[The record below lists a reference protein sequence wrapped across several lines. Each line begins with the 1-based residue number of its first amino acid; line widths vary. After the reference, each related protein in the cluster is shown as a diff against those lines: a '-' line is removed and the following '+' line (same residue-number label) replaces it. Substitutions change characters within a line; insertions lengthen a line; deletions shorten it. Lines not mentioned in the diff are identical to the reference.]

1 MTRPQDDNLGG
12 EFFSFNDIVKKGAGS
27 MWKYA
32 ILLLMSLGVSNIG
45 GWVYL
50 IALNLIVLQETGSPL
65 AVGLLY
71 ILAPIAALL
80 TNAWSGSLIDRT
92 NTRRLMIVLDVIRAA
107 LIILIPLLSSI
118 IYIYCVVLV
127 VNLANAISQP
137 ASTVY
142 ITKLIPKEN
151 RQRFNALRGFIHS
164 SGTMLGPAIAGF
176 LFFVGSPFMAI
187 YLNGASLLFSALL
200 LLLLPVVDAPI
211 ERTKSTRRFEQIQ
224 ADIKTVVSYCKRSVY
239 VFYVYGLF
247 VLVTVFM
254 TAIDSLEASFAK
266 IELLLTDAEYGFLL
280 SFFGVGIIVG
290 SLINVRFAKSLKVET
305 LIGYGTVMTAVA
317 YVTLYVAT
325 DQVVAIIGVTLI
337 GFFVTF
343 LNTGYLTF
351 YQNAVPTSL
360 MGRFMSLFGLVEAL
374 AIIFF
379 TVVFGIMA
387 NVIGIRP
394 VGLVGSVLFFIVGI
408 AAIRVTKRKNRHS
421 VVRNDESMDYE

>member
-1 MTRPQDDNLGG
+1 M
-12 EFFSFNDIVKKGAGS
+12 
-27 MWKYA
+27 
-32 ILLLMSLGVSNIG
+32 LLLLSLGVSNIG

-50 IALNLIVLQETGSPL
+50 IALNLIVLQETGSLL

-71 ILAPIAALL
+71 IIAPIAALL
-80 TNAWSGSLIDRT
+80 TNTWSGSLIDRA
-92 NTRRLMIVLDVIRAA
+92 NTRRLMIVLDVIRAV
-107 LIILIPLLSSI
+107 LIIIIPLLPSVV
-118 IYIYCVVLV
+118 YIYFFVLLI
-127 VNLANAISQP
+127 NLANAISAP
-137 ASTVY
+137 ASAVY

-164 SGTMLGPAIAGF
+164 SGTMLGPAIAGI
-176 LFFVGSPFMAI
+176 LFYVGSPYMAI
-187 YLNGASLLFSALL
+187 YLNGVALL
-200 LLLLPVVDAPI
+200 LSAAFLLLLPVVDAPI
-211 ERTKSTRRFEQIQ
+211 ERAKSTRRFEQIQ

-247 VLVTVFM
+247 VFVTVFM

-266 IELLLTDAEYGFLL
+266 LELMLSDAEYGFLL
-280 SFFGVGIIVG
+280 SFFGIGIIVG

-343 LNTGYLTF
+343 LNIGYLTF

-360 MGRFMSLFGLVEAL
+360 MGRFMSLFGFLEAL
-374 AIIFF
+374 AIILF
-379 TVVFGIMA
+379 TVIFGVMA
-387 NVIGIRP
+387 HAIGIRL
-394 VGLVGSVLFFIVGI
+394 VGLVGSVLFFTVGLV
-408 AAIRVTKRKNRHS
+408 AIHVTKRKKRHS
-421 VVRNDESMDYE
+421 GVRNDESIDYE